1 MSRKTWASKN
11 FRFHPDHLRKNTA
24 AEGEKHR
31 EGIEAKVS
39 FDSVSGC
46 FEIKCKVAQDWDS
59 FIMFLLKRCKT
70 LPMMQKLSILLLK
83 REYETPSSSASVFLQ
98 VTKTQMH

>member
-1 MSRKTWASKN
+1 MSRKTWTSKN

-24 AEGEKHR
+24 AEGEKHL

-46 FEIKCKVAQDWDS
+46 FEIKCKVAQDWDAM
-59 FIMFLLKRCKT
+59 IDRFLNMGIIGIAENEEKGGK
-70 LPMMQKLSILLLK
+70 
-83 REYETPSSSASVFLQ
+83 
-98 VTKTQMH
+98 